1 MVHYYKTPSKS
12 HFFIQISVA
21 LKMAD
26 SLDIS
31 GDGSAK
37 QTAGNSSAGRQEGFI
52 TAVLKKDEGRAAAT
66 VKAEMK
72 EVKEENARLK
82 TLLAKIEKDY
92 SSLQMRFF
100 DVFSHQ
106 PAEIEKKSCKINDD
120 EETQISLRLGR
131 SPSPD
136 RRHSRV
142 IDDINAAAAKST
154 DEDEEHNQTLKL
166 GLDYGGVQPDN
177 KSTEPNLELS
187 SDRQS
192 PDNSASETKEEDA
205 AAAGE
210 TWPPSKALKAT
221 RSGDD
226 ELSQPSVK
234 RARVSV
240 RARCDTPTMND
251 GCQWRKYGQKVA
263 KGNPCP
269 RAYYRCTVA
278 ASCPVR
284 KQVQRCSDNMSVL
297 ITTYEGTHNHPLPV
311 SATAMASTTSA
322 AASML
327 LSGSTTSQTGLRSLP
342 SPATNFFPGLNF
354 SLPADTSRTR
364 PLYFPNSSSPPF
376 PTITLDLTTSSNNVS
391 SMFSSNV
398 MKSTPRF
405 PSTNLSFSSSES
417 NISPAIWSTG
427 GYTNYSTIYN
437 RNTNILG
444 TSQPGKSSQ
453 EQQFYGQAAAASQQ
467 ALTETLTKAITSD
480 PSLQSVIAAAI
491 TSMVGNNPPMQHKRV
506 KVNDEVMG
514 THQAII

>member
-1 MVHYYKTPSKS
+1 
-12 HFFIQISVA
+12 
-21 LKMAD
+21 MAD

-31 GDGSAK
+31 GDGAAK
-37 QTAGNSSAGRQEGFI
+37 QTAGNSLAGRQEGFM

-72 EVKEENARLK
+72 EVKEENERLK

-106 PAEIEKKSCKINDD
+106 PPEIEKKSCKISSPMSSHHHD

-136 RRHSRV
+136 RRQSRV
-142 IDDINAAAAKST
+142 IDDINAAAAAKST
-154 DEDEEHNQTLKL
+154 DEDDDEHNQTLKL
-166 GLDYGGVQPDN
+166 GLDYGGDN

-187 SDRQS
+187 SGRQS

-240 RARCDTPTMND
+240 MARCDTPTMND

-278 ASCPVR
+278 PSCPVR
-284 KQVQRCSDNMSVL
+284 KQVQRCADDMS
-297 ITTYEGTHNHPLPV
+297 P
-311 SATAMASTTSA
+311 
-322 AASML
+322 
-327 LSGSTTSQTGLRSLP
+327 P

-354 SLPADTSRTR
+354 SLPADTSRTTR

-376 PTITLDLTTSSNNVS
+376 PTITLDLTTSSNNIS

-398 MKSTPRF
+398 MKSAPRF

-437 RNTNILG
+437 RNNNILG

-453 EQQFYGQAAAASQQ
+453 EQPFYGQAAAASQQ

-480 PSLQSVIAAAI
+480 PSLRSVIAAAI
-491 TSMVGNNPPMQHKRV
+491 TSMVGNNAPMQHKRV
-506 KVNDEVMG
+506 KVNDEVIG
-514 THQAII
+514 THQAIS

>member
-1 MVHYYKTPSKS
+1 
-12 HFFIQISVA
+12 
-21 LKMAD
+21 MAD

-31 GDGSAK
+31 GDGAAK
-37 QTAGNSSAGRQEGFI
+37 QKAGDSLAGRQEGFMT
-52 TAVLKKDEGRAAAT
+52 TAVLKDSGRAAAT

-106 PAEIEKKSCKINDD
+106 PPEIEKKSCKISSPLSSHHHD

-136 RRHSRV
+136 RRQSRV
-142 IDDINAAAAKST
+142 SDDINAAAAAKST
-154 DEDEEHNQTLKL
+154 DEDDDEHNQTLKL
-166 GLDYGGVQPDN
+166 GLDYGGDN

-187 SDRQS
+187 SGRQS

-278 ASCPVR
+278 PSCPVR
-284 KQVQRCSDNMSVL
+284 KQVQRCADDMSVL

-311 SATAMASTTSA
+311 AATAMASTTSA

-327 LSGSTTSQTGLRSLP
+327 LSGSTTSQTAGLRSPP

-354 SLPADTSRTR
+354 SLPADTSRTTR

-398 MKSTPRF
+398 MKSTHRF
-405 PSTNLSFSSSES
+405 PSTNLNFSSSES

-437 RNTNILG
+437 RNNNNILG
-444 TSQPGKSSQ
+444 TSQPGKTSQ
-453 EQQFYGQAAAASQQ
+453 EQQFYGQAAAAASQQ

-480 PSLQSVIAAAI
+480 PSLRSVIAAAI
-491 TSMVGNNPPMQHKRV
+491 TSMVGNNAPMQHKRV

-514 THQAII
+514 THQAIS